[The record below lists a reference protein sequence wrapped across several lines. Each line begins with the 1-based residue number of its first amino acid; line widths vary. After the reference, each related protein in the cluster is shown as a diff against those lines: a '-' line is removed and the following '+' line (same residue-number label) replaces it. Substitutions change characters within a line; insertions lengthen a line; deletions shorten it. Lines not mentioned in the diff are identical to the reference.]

1 MTPQSHRPTPVRNRF
16 LSLMLSAMIALAPLS
31 SQAGV
36 DIAQQPLSVA
46 DPVPPNI
53 MFIMDDSGSMAWQHM
68 PGTTATWSAA
78 PPSGLPYSGDL
89 TNDIRLRASNVNTQ
103 WYNPLIT
110 YEPWLKGHSEL
121 NPTGKDYAVDASL
134 SGALKDPSEQTET
147 GTFDFQ
153 GQLTDWPTISTSD
166 TGNYTSSWR
175 YSGFYLLNP
184 NASASNDQ
192 NYVRY
197 EFRYKSSCTQTQ
209 RQCTRWWWN
218 GSCRTWTDVCVAYTN
233 AWEARKITLTS
244 SGGNNVTTNLTQF
257 DWTAHGG
264 PVRTI
269 QQEIQNYANW
279 YSYYRLRAT
288 MAKGS
293 ASRVFAKLGTGFRI
307 GYNTIWNRQDL
318 KIPVGTDNGLFRGD
332 NKKDWFDSLFN
343 TNSTDGTPLRQ
354 ALGRA
359 GEYFTDTAS
368 TGPYGP
374 ETGSQQVSCRQNF
387 AIMTTDGY
395 WNSDAA
401 DNSDARADNDS
412 TNGSAIS
419 GLNGKSYKYVA
430 GLPYK
435 DGRSNTLA
443 DVAMYYW
450 KTDLVPDLVNN
461 VPTTAKNPAFWQHM
475 RTFGISIGEKGTLDP
490 KTDLP
495 ALTAGTK
502 TWPAPGCDQSGWSCI
517 DRQANIDDLWHAAV
531 NSRGEFIVA
540 SNPDEFTKALGDT
553 LNAIKN
559 ETKSAASGGSSS
571 TRIEAGAKAIFSQY
585 TSGSWNGNLLAYNI
599 NATTGLQETTTPA
612 WTAES
617 MLPAWGS
624 RSIHVSKDGASVPF
638 SFSNLNADQQTA
650 LGSQQVV
657 DYLRGDRSQ
666 EQPSGSLRARA
677 GVLPAFVN
685 SQLVYVGPPSQTAYF
700 GNASFTGA
708 SQYAAYATSKQGR
721 TPVIYVAG
729 NNGMLHAFN
738 GKTGAEIYAFLPNF
752 SIMHPSASATQKTL
766 KLYTDPKYGLNDS
779 ADADWETYKHRYI
792 LDGELTVADVYLA
805 DAWKTILVGTQG
817 RGGTGVF
824 ALDVTDPTD
833 IKFLWEKTS
842 SDSAALGNNL
852 GKPIIAQ
859 VASGDWRV
867 VLGNGP
873 NSTGDKAQ
881 LIMIKLSDGSIS
893 TVDTGVGENNGL
905 AGVNL
910 WDADKDGFFETAYAG
925 DLKGNLWR
933 FKGLG
938 GTPSFAKLFA
948 TRNARPITAM
958 PLIVRNQKT
967 NKTWVFFG
975 TGQNLN
981 KVDQENLDVQSWYG
995 MMDDGS
1001 EVASNKLRARAIG
1014 SSGTIGARSARV
1026 LESGTEAEIISAGQL
1041 GWYIDFPANGERMI
1055 TPNSLLGGALFGTT
1069 YTPDNSD
1076 TCAPDGKSSL
1086 WAINPFSGARLN
1098 QGIFDVNGDGV
1109 VDGTDKVGGIFPSA
1123 LDGLSPITSGQPP
1136 ITVGKDG
1143 KFSVHLPGESIGGKL
1158 PVGVLG
1164 RQSWRE
1170 IIGQ

>member
-16 LSLMLSAMIALAPLS
+16 LSLILSATIALAPLS

-78 PPSGLPYSGDL
+78 PPSGLPYASDL

-110 YEPWLKGHSEL
+110 YSPWLKYDGSSY
-121 NPTGKDYAVDASL
+121 GDASL
-134 SGALKDPSEQTET
+134 SGALKDPSGKSET
-147 GTFDFQ
+147 GSFDFQ
-153 GQLTDWPTISTSD
+153 SELANWPSVDTTTNSSYTD
-166 TGNYTSSWR
+166 SWR

-184 NASASNDQ
+184 NASATNDQ

-197 EFRYKSSCTQTQ
+197 EFRYEQTCTQTQ
-209 RQCTRWWWN
+209 RQCTRYDWWGNCTRW
-218 GSCRTWTDVCVAYTN
+218 GDVCVAYQS
-233 AWEARKITLTS
+233 AWKARKITLTS
-244 SGGNNVTTNLTQF
+244 SGGDSVRTDLTQF

-288 MAKGS
+288 MAKAS
-293 ASRVFAKLGTGFRI
+293 ASRVFAKLGTGYRI

-332 NKKDWFDSLFN
+332 NKKDWFNALFDTDS
-343 TNSTDGTPLRQ
+343 TNGTPLRQ

-359 GEYFTDTAS
+359 GEYFTDTAG

-374 ETGSQQVSCRQNF
+374 ETGSNQVSCRQNF

-412 TNGSAIS
+412 TNGSSIS

-450 KTDLVPDLVNN
+450 KTDLVQDLVNN
-461 VPTTAKNPAFWQHM
+461 VPTSAKNPAFWQHM
-475 RTFGISIGEKGTLDP
+475 RTYGISIGEKGTLDP

-502 TWPAPGCDQSGWSCI
+502 TWPEPGCDVSGRNCI

-599 NATTGLQETTTPA
+599 NETTGLQDTTAPA

-617 MLPAWGS
+617 MLPAWAS
-624 RSIHVSKDGASVPF
+624 RSIYVSKDGASVPF
-638 SFSNLNADQQTA
+638 RYSNLNAAQQTA

-666 EQPSGSLRARA
+666 EQPSGTMRARA

-708 SQYAAYATSKQGR
+708 SQYAAYASSKQSR
-721 TPVIYVAG
+721 TPIIYVAG

-738 GKTGAEIYAFLPNF
+738 GNTGAEVYAFLPNF

-792 LDGELTVADVYLA
+792 LDGELTVADVYLSG
-805 DAWKTILVGTQG
+805 AWKTILVGTQG

-824 ALDVTDPTD
+824 ALDVTDPAD

-842 SDSAALGNNL
+842 SDSTALGNNL

-867 VLGNGP
+867 ILGNGP

-881 LIMIKLSDGSIS
+881 LVMIKLSDASIS
-893 TVDTGVGENNGL
+893 TVDTGAGENNGL

-938 GTPSFAKLFA
+938 GTATVAKLFA

-1001 EVASNKLRARAIG
+1001 EVASSKLRARAIG

-1109 VDGTDKVGGIFPSA
+1109 VNGTDKVNGVFPSA

-1158 PVGVLG
+1158 PIGVLG

>member
-16 LSLMLSAMIALAPLS
+16 LSLMLSATIALTPFS

-46 DPVPPNI
+46 EPVPPNI

-68 PGTTATWSAA
+68 PGNGASWSSAA
-78 PPSGLPYSGDL
+78 PTGLPYEGTL
-89 TNDIRLRASNVNTQ
+89 TNDIRLRAANVNTQ

-110 YEPWLKGHSEL
+110 YEPWLKFDESSYG
-121 NPTGKDYAVDASL
+121 DASL
-134 SGALKDPSEQTET
+134 TGALKDPSGQTET
-147 GTFDFQ
+147 GSFNFQ
-153 GQLTDWPTISTSD
+153 SKLANWPTVDTGSSTGTSD
-166 TGNYTSSWR
+166 WR
-175 YSGFYLLNP
+175 YSGFYVLNP
-184 NASASNDQ
+184 NTSVTNDQ

-197 EFRYKSSCTQTQ
+197 EFRFDSSCARTE
-209 RQCTRWWWN
+209 RQCTRYWSN
-218 GSCRTWTDVCVAYTN
+218 GTCRTWSDVCVAYN
-233 AWEARKITLTS
+233 NVWQARKITLTS
-244 SGGNNVTTNLTQF
+244 SGGNSVTTNLTQL

-288 MAKGS
+288 MAKAS

-307 GYNTIWNRQDL
+307 GYNTIWNREDL
-318 KIPVGTDNGLFRGD
+318 KIPVGSDNGLFRGD
-332 NKKDWFDSLFN
+332 NKKDWFDALFN
-343 TNSTDGTPLRQ
+343 TITNNGTPLRQ
-354 ALGRA
+354 ALSRS
-359 GEYFTDTAS
+359 GEYFKDTTAS
-368 TGPYGP
+368 GPYGP

-401 DNSDARADNDS
+401 DSADAQADNDS
-412 TNGSAIS
+412 TDGSVIN
-419 GLNGKSYKYVA
+419 GLNGKTYKYVA

-435 DGRSNTLA
+435 DGRGNTLA

-450 KTDLVPDLVNN
+450 KNDLVSGLPNN

-475 RTFGISIGEKGTLDP
+475 RTYGISIGQKGELDP
-490 KTDLP
+490 KADLP

-502 TWPAPGCDQSGWSCI
+502 SWPEPGD

-540 SNPDEFTKALGDT
+540 SNPDEFTKALGET

-571 TRIEAGAKAIFSQY
+571 TRIEAGTNAIFSQY
-585 TSGSWNGNLLAYNI
+585 TSGSWNGNLLAYAI
-599 NATTGLQETTTPA
+599 NATTGLQDTTAPV
-612 WTAES
+612 WTAEAK
-617 MLPAWGS
+617 LPAWAS
-624 RSIHVSKDGASVPF
+624 RNIQVSKDGAAVPF
-638 SFSNLNADQQTA
+638 RYSNLNSAQQTA
-650 LGSQQVV
+650 LSSQQVV

-666 EQPSGSLRARA
+666 EQPTGALRART
-677 GVLPAFVN
+677 GILPAFIN

-700 GNASFTGA
+700 GNAGFTGA
-708 SQYAAYATSKQGR
+708 SQYAAYASSRQTR
-721 TPVIYVAG
+721 TPIIYVAG

-738 GKTGAEIYAFLPNF
+738 GSTGAEVYAFLPNF
-752 SIMHPSASATQKTL
+752 SIMHPSTTATQKTL

-792 LDGELTVADVYLA
+792 LDGELTVADVYLSG
-805 DAWKTILVGTQG
+805 AWKTILVGTQG
-817 RGGTGVF
+817 RGGSGVF

-842 SDSAALGNNL
+842 SNNDALGNNL

-867 VLGNGP
+867 ILGNGP

-881 LIMIKLSDGSIS
+881 LVMIKLSDGTIS
-893 TVDTGVGENNGL
+893 TVDTGVAGNNGL

-938 GTPSFAKLFA
+938 GTASVAKLFT

-958 PLIVRNQKT
+958 PLVVRNQKT

-981 KVDQENLDVQSWYG
+981 KVDQANLDVQTWYG
-995 MMDDGS
+995 MMDNGS
-1001 EVASNKLRARAIG
+1001 EVSSANLRARAIG
-1014 SSGTIGARSARV
+1014 SSGTIGARSART

-1069 YTPDNSD
+1069 YTPDGTNI
-1076 TCAPDGKSSL
+1076 CAPDGKSSL

-1109 VDGTDKVGGIFPSA
+1109 VNDSDKVGGIFPSA

-1158 PVGVLG
+1158 PAGVLG

>member
-1 MTPQSHRPTPVRNRF
+1 MTPHSHRPTPVRHRL
-16 LSLMLSAMIALAPLS
+16 LSLLLSATIALAPLS

-78 PPSGLPYSGDL
+78 PPSGLPYSSDL
-89 TNDIRLRASNVNTQ
+89 TNDIRLRASNVNSQ

-121 NPTGKDYAVDASL
+121 NPTGKDYSVDASL
-134 SGALKDPSEQTET
+134 SGALKDPSGQTET

-153 GQLTDWPTISTSD
+153 GELSDWPTISTSD

-184 NASASNDQ
+184 NASATDDQ

-197 EFRYKSSCTQTQ
+197 EFRFERPCTRTQ
-209 RQCTRWWWN
+209 RQCSWFGCW
-218 GSCRTWTDVCVAYTN
+218 DVCIAYGT
-233 AWEARKITLTS
+233 ASWKARKITLTGAGDDS
-244 SGGNNVTTNLTQF
+244 VRTDLTQF

-288 MAKGS
+288 MAKAS
-293 ASRVFAKLGTGFRI
+293 ASRVFAKLGTGYRI
-307 GYNTIWNRQDL
+307 GYNTIWNLQNFP
-318 KIPVGTDNGLFRGD
+318 IPVGNENGLFRGD
-332 NKKDWFDSLFN
+332 NKKSWFEKLF
-343 TNSTDGTPLRQ
+343 STGSDNGTPLRQ

-395 WNSDAA
+395 WNSNAA
-401 DNSDARADNDS
+401 GNSDARADNDS
-412 TNGSAIS
+412 TSGSTIN
-419 GLNGKSYKYVA
+419 GLNGKTYKYVA

-461 VPTTAKNPAFWQHM
+461 VPTSAKNPAFWQHM
-475 RTFGISIGEKGTLDP
+475 RTYGISIGEKGTLDP

-502 TWPAPGCDQSGWSCI
+502 TWPAPGCDTSGRSCI

-599 NATTGLQETTTPA
+599 NETTGLQDTTAPA
-612 WTAES
+612 WTAENK
-617 MLPAWGS
+617 LPAWAS
-624 RSIHVSKDGASVPF
+624 RSMYVSKDGASVPF
-638 SFSNLNADQQTA
+638 RYSNLNAAQQTA

-666 EQPSGSLRARA
+666 EQPTGTMRARA

-708 SQYAAYATSKQGR
+708 SQYAAYASSKQSR

-738 GKTGAEIYAFLPNF
+738 GNTGAEVYAFLPNF

-792 LDGELTVADVYLA
+792 LDGELTVADVYLSG
-805 DAWKTILVGTQG
+805 AWKTILVGTQG

-824 ALDVTDPTD
+824 ALDVTDPAD

-842 SDSAALGNNL
+842 SDSTALGNNL

-867 VLGNGP
+867 ILGNGP

-893 TVDTGVGENNGL
+893 TVDTGIGDNNGL

-938 GTPSFAKLFA
+938 GTATVAKLFA

-1001 EVASNKLRARAIG
+1001 EVASSKLRARAIG

-1109 VDGTDKVGGIFPSA
+1109 VDGTDKVNGVFPSA